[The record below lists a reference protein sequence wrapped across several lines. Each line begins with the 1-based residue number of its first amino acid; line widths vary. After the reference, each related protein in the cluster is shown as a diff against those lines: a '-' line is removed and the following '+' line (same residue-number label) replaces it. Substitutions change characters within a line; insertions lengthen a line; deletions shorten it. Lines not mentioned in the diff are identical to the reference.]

1 MKKKSTDNDNL
12 QGLFQPTFGN
22 RPEQYIG
29 RDGVIEQFMEGLR
42 EPVGS
47 RNRCTLFLGQ
57 RGMGK
62 TALLLELSDRATKAG
77 YVVARVTAH
86 EGMPKAIIEQFQLNG
101 SQYFNDEKRKMTG
114 VTAGVLG
121 FTLGL
126 TFSEAAE
133 RQYGFRSKM
142 SLLCDKLAE
151 KGKGALILID
161 EVRTSTAMREVAAAY
176 QELVGDKK
184 NVAIAMA
191 GLPHAVSSV
200 LNDQVLTFLNRATKV
215 ELGLISTNLIRA
227 YYERAFKTVGVKISD
242 TLLDRAALATRG
254 FPYLMQL
261 IGYYLIQYTEEGG
274 TVNSKIMDKVEKA
287 AMSDMEDNVF
297 KPILS
302 PLSDNDLLFLKAM
315 ARQGDVVTTAKLQS
329 ALGKKGPAIQPY
341 RKRLLDAGVI
351 ESPRRGELV
360 FAVPY
365 LAEYL
370 LENGNKEE
378 LSPITLPAAP

>member
-1 MKKKSTDNDNL
+1 MKKSNQESNRS
-12 QGLFQPTFGN
+12 LFQPTFGN

-29 RDGVIEQFMEGLR
+29 RDGVIDQFMEGLR

-62 TALLLELSDRATKAG
+62 TALLLELSDRASKAG

-101 SQYFNDEKRKMTG
+101 SQYFKNEKRTVTG
-114 VTAGVLG
+114 VNAGVLG
-121 FTLGL
+121 FSFGL

-151 KGKGALILID
+151 KDKGALILID
-161 EVRTSTAMREVAAAY
+161 EVRTSAAMREVASAY
-176 QELVGDKK
+176 QELVGDRK
-184 NVAIAMA
+184 NIAIAMA

-200 LNDQVLTFLNRATKV
+200 LNDSVLTFLNRATKV

-227 YYERAFKTVGVKISD
+227 YYERAFKSIGIKASD
-242 TLLDRAALATRG
+242 DILERAALLTRG

-261 IGYYLIQYTEEGG
+261 IGFYVMNYTLEGN
-274 TVNSKIMDKVEKA
+274 TVTDAIMDKAEKA
-287 AMSDMEDNVF
+287 AMGDMVDNVF
-297 KPILS
+297 KPILA
-302 PLSDNDLLFLKAM
+302 PLSDNDKLFLKAM
-315 ARQGDVVTTAKLQS
+315 SQCGETVTTTQLQ
-329 ALGKKGPAIQPY
+329 AVLGEKAPAIQPY
-341 RKRLLDAGVI
+341 RKRLIEAGII
-351 ESPRRGELV
+351 EAPRRGELV

-365 LAEYL
+365 LADYL
-370 LENGNKEE
+370 ME
-378 LSPITLPAAP
+378 L